1 MITGTPKPFRLF
13 AVVALKRADFTER
26 IISLK
31 PEADDARRLS
41 RRIMA
46 TMGDEFIRCRV
57 RPMELTAT
65 EVEAICFQWGQEDAR
80 SGEPVANELPGV
92 YGRAY
97 RAGFAAASEIGPGG
111 R

>member
-1 MITGTPKPFRLF
+1 MTAGTPKPFRLF

-31 PEADDARRLS
+31 PEADDALRLA
-41 RRIMA
+41 RRIMV

-57 RPMELTAT
+57 RQMELTPA
-65 EVEAICFQWGQEDAR
+65 EVEAICFRWGQEDAR

-97 RAGFAAASEIGPGG
+97 RAGFAAASGTGRGG